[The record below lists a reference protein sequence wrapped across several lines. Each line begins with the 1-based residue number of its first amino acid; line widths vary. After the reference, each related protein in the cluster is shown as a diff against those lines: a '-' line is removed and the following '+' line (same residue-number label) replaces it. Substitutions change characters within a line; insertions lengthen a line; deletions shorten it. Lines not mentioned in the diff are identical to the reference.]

1 MSDQTM
7 LYSTVCGGALLW
19 GISNVLKSKL
29 LRGLNVHED
38 VVVVGMSSGIVLFCL
53 GFQLFWEGFTVPY
66 VQNNFWLPFAVT
78 AGLNILIQYWNVK
91 ALKLEDASIV
101 VPLSATMPAWVI
113 VASWIL
119 LKEWPTFYGRVGISL
134 VALGAYILYLKGS
147 ETKLPAL
154 VQKIFP
160 ESWHENIKFYFAPWL
175 RLLSSKGARY
185 ALGVAYL
192 GAIAI
197 NFDKLSTL
205 ASNPMIFEAG
215 AFAVV
220 GGFVYTWSKLSGRW
234 NSLSKDHFGKV
245 FLIGLIMGMSGVLMA
260 AGFYYGIVPYVG
272 TLKRTQILWTV
283 ILAGLFLKEKH
294 MTLKIVGASIIFIGS
309 LLLAF

>member
-1 MSDQTM
+1 M
-7 LYSTVCGGALLW
+7 LYLTVCGGALLW
-19 GISNVLKSKL
+19 GISNVWKSKL

-38 VVVVGMSSGIVLFCL
+38 VMVVGMSSGIVLFCL
-53 GFQLFWEGFTVPY
+53 GFQLFWEGLTIPH
-66 VQNNFWLPFAVT
+66 VQSNFWLPFAVT

-113 VASWIL
+113 IASWVL
-119 LKEWPTFYGRVGISL
+119 LKEWPTLYGRIGISL
-134 VALGAYILYLKGS
+134 VAVGAYILYLKGS
-147 ETKLPAL
+147 ETKLP
-154 VQKIFP
+154 VFIQKTFP
-160 ESWHENIKFYFAPWL
+160 VSWHENIRFYFNPWL
-175 RLLSSKGARY
+175 RIFSSTGARY
-185 ALGVAYL
+185 ALGMAYL

-215 AFAVV
+215 AFAVA
-220 GGFVYTWSKLSGRW
+220 GSSVYLWSKASGRW
-234 NSLSKDHFGKV
+234 NGISKEHIGKV
-245 FLIGLIMGMSGVLMA
+245 FVIGLIMGMSSILMA
-260 AGFYYGIVPYVG
+260 TGFYYGIVPYVG

-283 ILAGLFLKEKH
+283 ILAGLLLKEKH
-294 MTLKIVGASIIFIGS
+294 MTLKIVGASIIFVGS